1 MPSPKLP
8 NGISISQPPSMPR
21 PAHDHF
27 PITPSHTP
35 LIDSAY
41 PYEPALTLAHP
52 TLHNPP
58 ALPATAFA
66 HDPHTGNS
74 ADHSPGQS
82 IFVPNSP
89 QSNGTPW
96 NPAALLDPRRSRPQT
111 APRRPEPTPAN
122 PQPPLDGLGFDFL
135 TPENSAS
142 KGPLTAPSPFARPAT
157 TPEIIQPPISFS
169 FTSPDDPAY
178 SSGFGD
184 SASSEGTGMGGMI
197 ERMNNV
203 RERAFA
209 PPPKKR
215 RVDVAHGE
223 ANTTR
228 PTGSGGDDDVQVVA
242 KPGDEEVCY
251 GMLNARLDCFKVP
264 SPKPGTLSLF
274 GPQWVPMVKVVLKR
288 LAGDKTTRIQAYDH
302 TREIIGNVD
311 ATTAAG
317 LVPLLDA
324 LKIRT
329 DCRIPPRKKMA
340 GEDPGVLTSRS
351 YPLDLVMYGPLKHA
365 NTVGKHL
372 TIGNLRLH
380 SPKLVQ
386 PGIKVN
392 NPHTE
397 EYKPPPQKTYDNT
410 FHPGY
415 SAPTTR
421 TVEEVRNEVMSVFD
435 SLADNHHIP
444 EAEPPSVVQTPLLKH
459 QRQALHFMKARE
471 ALAGA
476 EGVEDHG
483 PSLWKRRMNESLQ
496 TGYVNVITGQWAP
509 QPQETRG
516 GILADMMGLG
526 KTLSILSLV
535 VGSLDESKKWGG
547 STPIQPKAPAKPNGK
562 SHPRTQSLGLT
573 PVARNTK
580 ATLLVCPLSTIT
592 NWEEQLKQHIKPG
605 TLNYHIYHGS
615 NRIKDVRKLADFDLV
630 LTTYGSVSSEL
641 SARSK
646 RKSGPFPLEELG
658 WFRIVLDEAHMIRE
672 QATLQF
678 KAICRLQADRRWAV
692 TGTPVQNRLDDLA
705 ALLAFI
711 RLKPFD
717 DKSKFVRYIVE
728 PFKCCD
734 PEIVPKL
741 RILVDTITLRRL
753 KDKID
758 LPPRSDQVVKLQ
770 FSPEERHIY
779 DLFSKNAQDRVKVLA
794 ASGGGKALGGQ
805 TYIHILRSILR
816 LRLICAHGKDLLND
830 EDLEAL
836 QGMTADT
843 AIDLDDEDD
852 DEDKNV
858 PLPERKAYE
867 MFELMQE
874 TNNDSCI
881 QCQTKL
887 GANDGD
893 NIESEGQEDLLG
905 HMNPCF
911 HVMCTACSK
920 NFRDQSAAMMQPG
933 SSAGPCPACGAFVPL
948 FLVELR
954 RSRANVEH
962 QGAAAARDKKMA
974 AGSTKKVLSVDK
986 YTGPSTKARALVED
1000 LLKSKAESELLEPGE
1015 PPIKSVVFSAWTSH
1029 LDLIQ
1034 MALDSVGIA
1043 YARLDG
1049 SMSRPARTAA
1059 MDKFREDNAVHV
1071 ILVSIM
1077 AGGLG
1082 LNLTAGS
1089 NVYVME
1095 PQYNPAAEA
1104 QAIDRVHRLGQRRPV
1119 KAVRYIMQD
1128 SFEEK
1133 MLELQDKKVKLANLS
1148 MDGRGKA
1155 MDRGEAVRQK
1165 LMDLRS
1171 LFK

>member
-1 MPSPKLP
+1 M
-8 NGISISQPPSMPR
+8 R
-21 PAHDHF
+21 
-27 PITPSHTP
+27 
-35 LIDSAY
+35 
-41 PYEPALTLAHP
+41 
-52 TLHNPP
+52 NP
-58 ALPATAFA
+58 
-66 HDPHTGNS
+66 
-74 ADHSPGQS
+74 
-82 IFVPNSP
+82 
-89 QSNGTPW
+89 
-96 NPAALLDPRRSRPQT
+96 
-111 APRRPEPTPAN
+111 
-122 PQPPLDGLGFDFL
+122 
-135 TPENSAS
+135 
-142 KGPLTAPSPFARPAT
+142 
-157 TPEIIQPPISFS
+157 
-169 FTSPDDPAY
+169 
-178 SSGFGD
+178 
-184 SASSEGTGMGGMI
+184 
-197 ERMNNV
+197 
-203 RERAFA
+203 
-209 PPPKKR
+209 
-215 RVDVAHGE
+215 GE
-223 ANTTR
+223 
-228 PTGSGGDDDVQVVA
+228 
-242 KPGDEEVCY
+242 EEVCY
-251 GMLNARLDCFKVP
+251 GMLNARLQCFRVP

-274 GPQWVPMVKVVLKR
+274 GPQWFPVVKVVLKR
-288 LAGDKTTRIQAYDH
+288 LAGDRTATIQAYDH

-311 ATTAAG
+311 AITAFG
-317 LVPLLDA
+317 MVSLLDA
-324 LKIRT
+324 LRIRT
-329 DCRIPPRKKMA
+329 DCRIPPRKRKPN
-340 GEDPGVLTSRS
+340 ENPGAPISEA
-351 YPLDLVMYGPLKHA
+351 YPLDIVMYGPSRHA
-365 NTVGKHL
+365 RTVGKHL
-372 TIGNLRLH
+372 TRCGLRLH

-386 PGIKVN
+386 PGIKVM

-397 EYKPPPQKTYDNT
+397 EYKPPPQKTYNT
-410 FHPGY
+410 DSHFGV
-415 SAPTTR
+415 SIPTTR
-421 TVEEVRNEVMSVFD
+421 TVEEVRSEVMNVFD
-435 SLADNHHIP
+435 SLADSSNIP
-444 EAEPPSVVQTPLLKH
+444 EAEPAPSVQTPLLKH

-471 ALAGA
+471 AL
-476 EGVEDHG
+476 EGVEGTEDHG
-483 PSLWKRRMNESLQ
+483 PSLWKRQLNEDLRG
-496 TGYVNVITGQWAP
+496 GYKNVITGQWAP

-535 VGSLDESKKWGG
+535 AGSLDDSKQWGV
-547 STPIQPKAPAKPNGK
+547 SKPTQPKDVPNPSTK
-562 SHPRTQSLGLT
+562 AHPRMQTLGLT
-573 PVARNTK
+573 RVKTNTR

-592 NWEEQLKQHIKPG
+592 NWEEQIKQHIEPK
-605 TLNYHIYHGS
+605 TFTYHIYHGS
-615 NRIKDVRKLADFDLV
+615 NRIKDVEKLADFDLV
-630 LTTYGSVSSEL
+630 ITTYGSVSSEL

-646 RKSGPFPLEELG
+646 GKAGPFPLEALG

-734 PEIVPKL
+734 PEIIPKL

-758 LPPRSDQVVKLQ
+758 LPPRTDQVIKLG
-770 FSPEERHIY
+770 FSPEERYIY
-779 DLFSKNAQDRVKVLA
+779 DLFAKNAQDRVKVLA
-794 ASGGGKALGGQ
+794 SSGGGAALGGQ

-830 EDLEAL
+830 DDLEAL

-843 AIDLDDEDD
+843 AIDLDSEDD
-852 DEDKNV
+852 DEDKNI

-881 QCQTKL
+881 SCQRKL
-887 GANDGD
+887 GADDGAD
-893 NIESEGQEDLLG
+893 IESEGQEDLLG
-905 HMNPCF
+905 YMNPCF
-911 HVMCTACSK
+911 HIMCTGCSK
-920 NFRDQSAAMMQPG
+920 NFKEQSAANLQPG
-933 SSAGPCPACGAFVPL
+933 STGGACPACGAFVHL

-954 RSRANVEH
+954 RSKTNVEH
-962 QGAAAARDKKMA
+962 GGVPAKHKREATNSTN
-974 AGSTKKVLSVDK
+974 GTKKTLQLDR
-986 YTGPSTKARALVED
+986 YAGPSTKARALVED
-1000 LLKSKAESELLEPGE
+1000 LLRAKAESETKPHEA
-1015 PPIKSVVFSAWTSH
+1015 PIKSVVFSGWTSH

-1034 MALDSVGIA
+1034 LALDAAGLK
-1043 YARLDG
+1043 YTRLDG

-1059 MDKFREDNAVHV
+1059 MDSFREDPSVQV

-1104 QAIDRVHRLGQRRPV
+1104 QAIDRVHRLGQARPV
-1119 KAVRYIMQD
+1119 RTVRYIMQD

-1133 MLELQDKKVKLANLS
+1133 MLELQEKKMKLASLS

-1155 MDRGEAVRQK
+1155 MDRGEAVKQK